1 MTDFLEVKAKRT
13 FAVGKELKT
22 KKSDPFKVEAG
33 EAKQLEAQGLVD
45 IIGEVKA
52 DASVEDDAAV
62 EDDNSSD
69 GDDAVAVEPTD
80 GDPAVDA
87 VTEPAE
93 QVGEDAVDE
102 VDTTADDPETL
113 AKSSKRTKKDK
124 PDAVNEGS

>member
-45 IIGEVKA
+45 IVGEAKA
-52 DASVEDDAAV
+52 AIEGDAA
-62 EDDNSSD
+62 
-69 GDDAVAVEPTD
+69 
-80 GDPAVDA
+80 
-87 VTEPAE
+87 
-93 QVGEDAVDE
+93 DE
-102 VDTTADDPETL
+102 ADDKPVI
-113 AKSSKRTKKDK
+113 SSARSTKKKDK

>member
-45 IIGEVKA
+45 IVGEA
-52 DASVEDDAAV
+52 QASVEDDAADEAADKPV
-62 EDDNSSD
+62 ISS
-69 GDDAVAVEPTD
+69 ARST
-80 GDPAVDA
+80 
-87 VTEPAE
+87 
-93 QVGEDAVDE
+93 
-102 VDTTADDPETL
+102 
-113 AKSSKRTKKDK
+113 KKKDK